1 MLLKNLL
8 KISVAA
14 IALFAPFKS
23 AAANNDELMRAMR
36 DEMKRSMSELSVAGL
51 QKPYYIEYKVTLNNA
66 YNVKSALGSMVESE
80 ENPYATLSVNVR
92 VGNPKFDNTNFFDVG
107 LGFFGSSDDEE
118 AFSNRRI
125 PIETDYATLR
135 RELWLATDAAYKQA
149 AELYSKKEAAIQNRL
164 RTDTTPDFLLLPAA
178 KMIDTTA
185 FAPFDRA
192 YFEKTLDEV
201 SAVFKNYPQIS
212 ISQVGVEYSPTQ
224 TLYVNTEGREYIK
237 NETFTGL
244 EIVAATQATD
254 GMPLAQMYS
263 AYSIHPKDLP
273 SRDSLLKAT
282 RNLAE
287 TLFKSMTATTLEEPY
302 SGPVLFEDQAAAEVF
317 AQIFAPNLVTQRA
330 PLSDRGFRDAERFGA
345 FQNKVGG
352 RVLPE
357 FLSVRAMPENEFFK
371 ETPLVGSYEIDDE
384 GTEALN
390 VILVDKGFLKT
401 LLSSRIPTRRI
412 RESNGHERGG
422 AAMLSVIEMISTDPK
437 KQLSKADLRKRL
449 LKLAKDRALPYGIVV
464 KKVLNQN
471 ILYTTLYRLTSGDY
485 PFSPSESKVP
495 VLEVYKLYPDG
506 REELVR
512 GLEGA
517 GFSVQAFK
525 DIIAVGKESYALN
538 FLAPAVTS
546 PFITR
551 GAQYLPSTVIV
562 PNLLFEDGE
571 MRPLEADFP
580 KPPLLPAPTASR

>member
-14 IALFAPFKS
+14 IALFAPLKS
-23 AAANNDELMRAMR
+23 AAVTNEELMRAMR
-36 DEMKRSMSELSVAGL
+36 DELQRSMNELAVAGL
-51 QKPYYIEYKVTLNNA
+51 QKPYYIEYKVTLNNSYA
-66 YNVKSALGSMVESE
+66 VKSALGSLVESE
-80 ENPYATLSVNVR
+80 ENPYATLSVGVR
-92 VGNPKFDNTNFFDVG
+92 VGNPQFDNTNFFDVG

-118 AFSNRRI
+118 SFSNRRI
-125 PIETDYATLR
+125 PIETDYVTLR

-149 AELYSKKEAAIQNRL
+149 AELYSKKQSAIQNRL

-178 KMIDTTA
+178 RLIDTTA
-185 FAPFDRA
+185 FAPFDA
-192 YFEKTLDEV
+192 KHFENVLNDV
-201 SAVFKNYPQIS
+201 SAIFKNYPQIS
-212 ISQVGVEYSPTQ
+212 ISQVGVEYSPTT
-224 TLYVNTEGREYIK
+224 TLYVNTEGREFVK

-244 EIVAATQATD
+244 EIVAATQAAD

-263 AYSIHPKDLP
+263 AYSIRPQDLP
-273 SRDSLLKAT
+273 NRDSLVKAT

-287 TLFKSMTATTLEEPY
+287 MLFKSTTATTLDEPY
-302 SGPVLFEDQAAAEVF
+302 SGPVLFEGQAAAEVF

-330 PLSDRGFRDAERFGA
+330 PLSDRGFRDSERFGA

-357 FLSVRAMPENEFFK
+357 FLSLKATPRTERFK
-371 ETPLVGSYEIDDE
+371 NTPLVGAYEIDDNGIE
-384 GTEALN
+384 SKN
-390 VILVDKGFLKT
+390 VNLVEKGFLKT

-422 AAMLSVIEMISTDPK
+422 AAMLSILELSSADAK
-437 KQLSKADLRKRL
+437 KQMTNVELRKRL
-449 LKLAKDRALPYGIVV
+449 LKMAKDRALPYAIVV
-464 KKVLNQN
+464 KKALNQN

-525 DIIAVGKESYALN
+525 DIVAVSRDAYALN
-538 FLAPAVTS
+538 YLAPAVTS

-551 GAQYLPSTVIV
+551 GAQYLPSTVII
-562 PNLLFEDGE
+562 PDLLFEDGE

-580 KPPLLPAPTASR
+580 KPPLLPAPMASK